1 MEFTALGLG
10 AGFFLAG
17 FLGAGSINQEVQL
30 PAALPTIN
38 LISLLISVV
47 GAAFVVSNL
56 SKPSRMHY
64 AMRNLRQ
71 SWISRGALMFALF
84 AILSFFLTVSGLMH
98 MPQLFATILQITTI
112 IPAFVLLFYPA
123 MAMHDSKGV
132 PLWNSMFVPAA
143 AGVYSLSS
151 GFGLVIIL
159 SPRLTAG
166 IVGTAVVL
174 FSSLG
179 VACTLMTL
187 GAKYREGGIAKDSVL
202 LLVRGE
208 QRALFVVGVIV
219 IGWMLPLV
227 LLGVSLLIG
236 AGGGLAILSVLA
248 GALLIAG
255 SFLSRYSFLK
265 AGLLASP
272 MLTQGPR

>member
-1 MEFTALGLG
+1 MGLG